1 MVQQNEP
8 EKGMEWSGDAI
19 IAPGTSFFVAST
31 HMIAG
36 DERMGRFWED
46 RWIDDNSVCQS
57 PPSYTLASLRGDK
70 RRLRSGMGYLAITRI
85 VTSMTYLDSGERWS
99 NLSSQTRPISSSGVG
114 APMVST
120 PQNPAT

>member
-46 RWIDDNSVCQS
+46 RWIDDNSVCQIA
-57 PPSYTLASLRGDK
+57 PELYACIPK
-70 RRLRSGMGYLAITRI
+70 RR
-85 VTSMTYLDSGERWS
+85 
-99 NLSSQTRPISSSGVG
+99 QK
-114 APMVST
+114 
-120 PQNPAT
+120 ATTIRDGLLGHN